1 METDIKKY
9 IDILVE
15 FEPIIKEAGKLSLK
29 LRSTTKTHNKL
40 QTGIEGVDIVTEA
53 DCAVQEFILSK
64 LTKTELVNCKII
76 AEEDT
81 PSVTK
86 FKGTNGLTLTI
97 DPIDGTIF
105 YANGKRFFCIII
117 CLRNEKE
124 MLYTF
129 CHYPVVNWSRRVADG
144 SVVDF
149 GELPEVKTKD
159 GLDLSKIITHTFA
172 EPEKNIPEVY
182 LKLVLEGY
190 IFKKVSE
197 ITDESS
203 SHTLLY
209 LNQTA
214 GYFTN
219 NPGAYDG
226 LCALLYGQVKKFK
239 IYSGIDIAKVADG
252 TRGKY
257 CPGWYLVL
265 RK

>member
-1 METDIKKY
+1 METDINKC
-9 IDILVE
+9 IDILIE
-15 FEPIIKEAGKLSLK
+15 SESIIKEAGELSLG
-29 LRSTTKTHNKL
+29 LRATTKTSNKL
-40 QTGIEGVDIVTEA
+40 QTGIEGIDIVTEA

-64 LTKTELVNCKII
+64 LAETELVNCKII

-105 YANGKRFFCIII
+105 YVNNKRFFCIIV
-117 CLRNEKE
+117 CLRSEEK

-129 CHYPVVNWSRRVADG
+129 CYYPVVNWSRRVADG

-149 GELPEVKTKD
+149 GELPEVKTKA
-159 GLDLSKIITHTFA
+159 GLDLSKIISHTFA
-172 EPEKNIPEVY
+172 EPEKNIPDIY
-182 LKLVLEGY
+182 SRLVSEGY

-197 ITDESS
+197 ITDEST

-226 LCALLYGQVKKFK
+226 LCALLYGQVKKLQIF
-239 IYSGIDIAKVADG
+239 SEIDISKVIDG
-252 TRGKY
+252 SRGKY

>member
-1 METDIKKY
+1 MEVDVKKC
-9 IDILVE
+9 IDVLIE
-15 FEPIIKEAGKLSLK
+15 SESIIKEAGKLSLE
-29 LRSTTKTHNKL
+29 LRSATKTSNKL
-40 QTGIEGVDIVTEA
+40 QTGIEGIDIVTEA

-64 LTKTELVNCKII
+64 LAKTELVNCKII

-81 PSVTK
+81 PSVAK

-105 YANGKRFFCIII
+105 YVNNKRFFCIII
-117 CLRNEKE
+117 CLRSEKE

-129 CHYPVVNWSRRVADG
+129 CHYPVVNWSRRVTNNE
-144 SVVDF
+144 VQDF
-149 GELPEVKTKD
+149 GELPEVNTNSN
-159 GLDLSKIITHTFA
+159 LDLSKIISHTFA
-172 EPEKNIPEVY
+172 EPEKNIPEIY
-182 LKLVLEGY
+182 SKLVAEGY
-190 IFKKVSE
+190 VFKKVPE

-209 LNQTA
+209 LNHVA

-226 LCALLYGQVKKFK
+226 LCMLLYGQVKKFQ
-239 IYSGIDIAKVADG
+239 IYSEIDISKVIDG
-252 TRGKY
+252 ARGKY